1 MDYNNKWIYKD
12 EDLLFIP
19 DKAIGFVYLITDF
32 INGKYYVGKKLF
44 YSSKTIQRN
53 KKKKKIKV
61 ESDWKTYYGSN
72 QTLQDLVKENDVYS
86 FRREILHICY
96 SKSECSY
103 LETKE
108 HFLRDVILSPDYYND
123 WVSCKITRRHM
134 TKYQKGS

>member
-53 KKKKKIKV
+53 K
-61 ESDWKTYYGSN
+61 
-72 QTLQDLVKENDVYS
+72 
-86 FRREILHICY
+86 
-96 SKSECSY
+96 
-103 LETKE
+103 
-108 HFLRDVILSPDYYND
+108 
-123 WVSCKITRRHM
+123 
-134 TKYQKGS
+134 